1 VINIK
6 IEGIVLILL
15 TSLLLAGSASALTV
29 NANDASGA
37 KGSMVQLA
45 VTFEGASNVG
55 SMDLVLTY
63 DPAIAKAMGV
73 DTGPLA
79 KNAYVESNTAKPGEV
94 TIGLADSGG
103 ITGNGEVLTVSFL
116 LNGGV
121 GSQSMVTVQEATV
134 HTVELVEVAAIT
146 DNGLLQV
153 TAGAAPTKS
162 GSEMGM
168 ITVAVGALLAG
179 ILLFR
184 RRGLG

>member
-1 VINIK
+1 MKIN
-6 IEGIVLILL
+6 GIVVILL
-15 TSLLLAGSASALTV
+15 ASLLLAGSASAFTV
-29 NANDASGA
+29 NAGDASGA
-37 KGSMVQLA
+37 QGSTVQLA
-45 VTFEGASNVG
+45 ITFEGASNVG

-63 DPAIAKAMGV
+63 DPAVATAVGV

-79 KNAYVESNTAKPGEV
+79 RNAYLESNTAKPAEV

-116 LNGGV
+116 LTGGV
-121 GSQSMVTVQEATV
+121 GSQSPVTVQEATV
-134 HTVELVEVAAIT
+134 HTVELVEVATMI
-146 DNGLLQV
+146 DHGSLQV

-184 RRGLG
+184 RWGLGGSP